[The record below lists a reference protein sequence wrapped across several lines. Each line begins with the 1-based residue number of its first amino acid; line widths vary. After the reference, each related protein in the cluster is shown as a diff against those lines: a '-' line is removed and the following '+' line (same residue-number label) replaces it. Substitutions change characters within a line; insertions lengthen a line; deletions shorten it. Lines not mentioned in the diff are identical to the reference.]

1 MLSNGRLRAARAAS
15 GTALVYPPPVAEPNR
30 YRAAGA
36 IYFALGALI
45 MAITVLAPGL
55 ASPERRAD
63 LVHLL
68 VGLPFFA
75 LFALLIAYGDRAV
88 ARLLRLF
95 RVGVDKAERIG
106 LHVREKLVM
115 LLAFSGVGRT
125 FVFAANGLG
134 WKPGVSWRPFTF
146 SLEPVAPTPRMWIN
160 AVLMAIIVAVLVRA
174 AWVPFLRRRR
184 ANGTA
189 AG

>member
-1 MLSNGRLRAARAAS
+1 MG
-15 GTALVYPPPVAEPNR
+15 EPNR
-30 YRAAGA
+30 YRSAGA

-45 MAITVLAPGL
+45 MAITVLTPGL

-88 ARLLRLF
+88 AWLLRLLRMGADSATRL
-95 RVGVDKAERIG
+95 GSQ
-106 LHVREKLVM
+106 VREKLVM
-115 LLAFSGVGRT
+115 LLTLSALGRT

-134 WKPGVSWRPFTF
+134 WRPSLTWRPFAF
-146 SLEPVAPTPRMWIN
+146 SLEGIPPMPRMLVN
-160 AVLMAIIVAVLVRA
+160 AVLMAIIVVVLARA
-174 AWVPFLRRRR
+174 AWVPFLRRRKS
-184 ANGTA
+184 ADQTPG
-189 AG
+189 